1 MRSLRVPARSAAFL
15 ALSLFVAGIER
26 GTTAPSPQSKQ
37 KAADSTVEVINGDS
51 RRTVTLPGAQPTHP
65 IPRHAISRHAVLEHA
80 IKPKAPRHRR
90 TAHHRVASS
99 SPITAEI
106 LNGTQ
111 KETRVFSAAS
121 AAEAPARNLS
131 PVVIGIASSSSRS
144 RPGPPVVTAVLSR
157 APEQTAG
164 AAQPVVVHVASSGSS
179 AQPVVLGVA
188 SSGFQTAG
196 TVEPVATGVSP
207 RPAKRPPYRPAVLD
221 QQ

>member
-1 MRSLRVPARSAAFL
+1 MRSLRVPARSAVFL
-15 ALSLFVAGIER
+15 ALSLFVADVAR

-51 RRTVTLPGAQPTHP
+51 RRTVTLPGAQATHA
-65 IPRHAISRHAVLEHA
+65 IPRHAIPGHA
-80 IKPKAPRHRR
+80 IKSKASRHRR
-90 TAHHRVASS
+90 TARHRAASS

-121 AAEAPARNLS
+121 ATEAPARNLS
-131 PVVIGIASSSSRS
+131 PVVIGIASSTSKN
-144 RPGPPVVTAVLSR
+144 RPGQPVVIAVSSR

-164 AAQPVVVHVASSGSS
+164 TAQPVVVHVASSGSN

-188 SSGFQTAG
+188 SSGFQSAG
-196 TVEPVATGVSP
+196 KVEPVATGVSP

-221 QQ
+221 RQ